1 MRTARRTTD
10 SAVTLCAP
18 FPAVP
23 FHPLVKMNARNDELL
38 QPTLAAD
45 LDVRGF
51 GRLFKPQSILW
62 PTFFGGPIAGGILFG
77 MNYARMGRRDLAVRC
92 WTAAAVVGV
101 LFAIGVGLYF
111 SQPGALGG
119 DSDARGTTRV
129 MRYVIMGAS
138 VGMGWFVAKHQ
149 EPRFTAWESASNA
162 PAKLLGPGL
171 LAVIVG
177 ALVLGAV
184 IVATL
189 ALRGVL

>member
-1 MRTARRTTD
+1 
-10 SAVTLCAP
+10 
-18 FPAVP
+18 
-23 FHPLVKMNARNDELL
+23 MNARNDELL

-92 WTAAAVVGV
+92 WTAAAIVGV

-111 SQPGALGG
+111 SQPGVL
-119 DSDARGTTRV
+119 DSNADARGTSRV
-129 MRYVIMGAS
+129 ARYAIMGAS

-149 EPRFTAWESASNA
+149 EPRFAAWESAANE

-177 ALVLGAV
+177 ASVLGAGV
-184 IVATL
+184 VATL
-189 ALRGVL
+189 ALRGAF

>member
-10 SAVTLCAP
+10 SAVTLSAP

-77 MNYARMGRRDLAVRC
+77 MNYARMGRRELATRC
-92 WTAAAVVGV
+92 WAAAAIVGV
-101 LFAIGVGLYF
+101 LYGIGAGLYL
-111 SQPGALGG
+111 SQPGALENTT
-119 DSDARGTTRV
+119 DSRGTTRL
-129 MRYVIMGAS
+129 MRYALMGAS
-138 VGMGWFVAKHQ
+138 VGIGWFVAKHQ
-149 EPRFTAWESASNA
+149 EQRFAAWESASRT
-162 PAKLLGPGL
+162 PANLWGPGL
-171 LAVIVG
+171 AAVVAG
-177 ALVLGAV
+177 WVVLGAV
-184 IVATL
+184 ILATL
-189 ALRGVL
+189 LLRGAL